1 MPRSVGEASRD
12 GRARLLPQCLTA
24 RANPALRGAKGVG
37 VDIAAVFLVVAGD
50 NPEQMSSAA
59 AFATLCGVS
68 PVGLSR
74 ERLCA
79 TASTGTAIA
88 RPIAPDGSLS

>member
-1 MPRSVGEASRD
+1 MAELDSCLNASPPGPTRHCGAPRAWVWVS
-12 GRARLLPQCLTA
+12 
-24 RANPALRGAKGVG
+24 
-37 VDIAAVFLVVAGD
+37 AAVFLVVAGD

-59 AFATLCGVS
+59 AFATLCEVS